1 MKKDLVKGFIS
12 IKNNT
17 TSFIICLED
26 TSCNSLVSIEL
37 MPEQFAAM
45 VSGKAYQSCNF
56 RAWQSKIKAAICA
69 ESKFEPYKHPVL
81 MQETEKV
88 ETIFIPNNA
97 TQAQLKALVRPH
109 ETDGFKANLN
119 DVMDVRRGIMHEH
132 RRKNGMNMRVRFW
145 RSPV

>member
-1 MKKDLVKGFIS
+1 
-12 IKNNT
+12 
-17 TSFIICLED
+17 
-26 TSCNSLVSIEL
+26 
-37 MPEQFAAM
+37 
-45 VSGKAYQSCNF
+45 
-56 RAWQSKIKAAICA
+56 
-69 ESKFEPYKHPVL
+69 L